1 MTHEEKSEAF
11 NRLFNT
17 VDGEVVLEILKEDLG
32 YNKRTTL
39 AEDDRHMYYKLGQVN
54 AVFYILE
61 MINSTKKQRNKNVR
75 RSKQQ

>member
-39 AEDDRHMYYKLGQVN
+39 AEDDRRMYYKLGQVN

-61 MINSTKKQRNKNVR
+61 MINSTKKRNKNVR

>member
-39 AEDDRHMYYKLGQVN
+39 AEDDRRMYYKLGQVN